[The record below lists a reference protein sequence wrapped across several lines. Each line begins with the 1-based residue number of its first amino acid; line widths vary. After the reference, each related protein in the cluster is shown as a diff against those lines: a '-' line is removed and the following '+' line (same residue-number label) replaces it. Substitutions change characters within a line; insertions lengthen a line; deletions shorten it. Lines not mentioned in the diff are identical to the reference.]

1 MLSLIRELLV
11 SLIDKI
17 DNGGCNDLKES
28 EYTEIISLLKQ
39 YTDLDRRISKYEAC
53 QFLGISRATFDN
65 YVREGKIPRGKK
77 EVGYKELSWKKK
89 DLVKIK
95 NS

>member
-1 MLSLIRELLV
+1 MLKVIRDLLQ

-17 DNGGCNDLKES
+17 DAGNTNI
-28 EYTEIISLLKQ
+28 TEEDAIEIVKVIKQ

-77 EVGYKELSWKKK
+77 EIGYKELSWKKK